1 MSLNNVRNFI
11 RGYEFKMANKK
22 QSKIKVFLRLII
34 GIILYGLL
42 GWIFFIGIACPNF
55 NRPFIT
61 IYRGIGAGMIY
72 PLYFLLIPTHTNKVH
87 PDIRYSGAIV
97 SVTSFIVTVIL
108 LFNTYPLNVL

>member
-1 MSLNNVRNFI
+1 MVYLDGF
-11 RGYEFKMANKK
+11 
-22 QSKIKVFLRLII
+22 
-34 GIILYGLL
+34 
-42 GWIFFIGIACPNF
+42 FFIGIAYPDF
-55 NRPFIT
+55 DRPFIT

-97 SVTSFIVTVIL
+97 SVGSFIVTVIL